1 MNDTRPIHYLPPRR
15 NDVLEISRATCDAL
29 YETTG
34 DAGFVDPQVLSGLAD
49 FLTACGAVLADGLN
63 NEVDD
68 VAR

>member
-1 MNDTRPIHYLPPRR
+1 M
-15 NDVLEISRATCDAL
+15 ISRPLAMRSTS
-29 YETTG
+29 TTG
-34 DAGFVDPQVLSGLAD
+34 DAGFVDDLSDSGLAD